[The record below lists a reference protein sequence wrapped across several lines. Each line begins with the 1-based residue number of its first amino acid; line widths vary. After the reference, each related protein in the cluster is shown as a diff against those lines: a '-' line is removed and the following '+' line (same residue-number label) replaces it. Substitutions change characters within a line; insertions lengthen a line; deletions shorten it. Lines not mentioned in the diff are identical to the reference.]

1 MKDGTV
7 LLVDDEPV
15 VLQVQAAAVR
25 HFGFEAIIAETA
37 EEATM
42 LVRAHRPSLIIS
54 DIQMP
59 GEGGFD
65 FLEGLEK
72 SGLKNMPA
80 IYLTGYDDI
89 DIVRGGLR
97 AGGDDFIIKGGPAAG
112 LRHRVAFWM
121 SSGFKELPSDL
132 RRRALQ
138 AANNTRGDNF
148 GGVEQNFAGGN
159 LLVQAVIQKIL
170 AELTGLPGA
179 YGERLVERVCFM
191 ARVSNLIIQ
200 ESDAFGDFVRF
211 PEHIDAVVRQLDVS
225 WGKDM
230 APLFKRFDDWAC
242 DIRFVLAGVE
252 PLKAFDQYDWFDE
265 SLKL

>member
-1 MKDGTV
+1 MTGGTV

-25 HFGFEAIIAETA
+25 HFGFEAIIAENA
-37 EEATM
+37 EEATS

-72 SGLKNMPA
+72 SGLKTMPA

-97 AGGDDFIIKGGPAAG
+97 AGGDDFIIKGGSAAD

-121 SSGFKELPSDL
+121 SSGFVELPTDL

-138 AANNTRGDNF
+138 AANTAKGDSF
-148 GGVEQNFAGGN
+148 GGVELHLSGSGT
-159 LLVQAVIQKIL
+159 LVQVVIAGIT
-170 AELTGLPGA
+170 AELAPLPRN
-179 YGERLVERVCFM
+179 YGERLVERICFM
-191 ARVSNLIIQ
+191 GRVSNLIIQ
-200 ESDAFGDFVRF
+200 ESEAFGDYVRF
-211 PEHIDAVVRQLDVS
+211 PEYIDAVVRRLDVP
-225 WGKDM
+225 WAKDM
-230 APLFKRFDDWAC
+230 APLFKRFEDWAC
-242 DIRFVLAGVE
+242 DTRFVLAGVE
-252 PLKAFDQYDWFDE
+252 TLKTFNQYDWFDE
-265 SLKL
+265 SLVC